1 MKGLIMKPSNPTRRA
16 TLSALLATPF
26 LGAKAM
32 AQASDWPN
40 RPVRVVVPWPPG
52 GGADTT
58 ARMIFPKLA
67 QKLGQP
73 FVIENRPG
81 ASGSIGAAEVAR
93 AAPDGYT
100 LLHDAT
106 PLAINPFLLRVSF
119 DALND
124 LKAVFL
130 PMQVPMLL
138 VMHPSQAP
146 KSLAEVITLAK
157 ARPGGLDWAS
167 SGNGSAQHLALELFT
182 RAAGITVNH
191 VPYRG
196 GGPAMT
202 DVVAGQVGYFFGN
215 SNVALPFVRGERIR
229 AVAHTGRGRIA
240 AFPDLPAIGDTLPGY
255 EAYEWNCILTPA
267 RTPAAIIEK
276 LNSALNE
283 VAQDPEVVAR
293 YTQLAMVVQP
303 NSAAQAEAFLRSET
317 EKFGRVIRE
326 ANIKLE

>member
-1 MKGLIMKPSNPTRRA
+1 MRHHSTTRRA
-16 TLSALLATPF
+16 AILSTVAAPF
-26 LGAKAM
+26 LSMQAKA
-32 AQASDWPN
+32 QGGDTWPN

-93 AAPDGYT
+93 ATPDGYT

-106 PLAINPFLLRVSF
+106 PLAINPFLIRVSF
-119 DALND
+119 DALVD

-138 VMHPSQAP
+138 VMNPNQPP
-146 KSLAEVITLAK
+146 KSLAEVIALAK
-157 ARPGGLDWAS
+157 ARPGSLDWAS

-182 RAAGITVNH
+182 RAAGMTVNH

-196 GGPAMT
+196 GGPALT
-202 DVVAGQVGYFFGN
+202 DVVAGQVGYFFSN
-215 SNVALPFVRGERIR
+215 SNVSLPFVQGGRVR

-240 AFPDLPAIGDTLPGY
+240 AFPDLPAIGDTLAGY
-255 EAYEWNCILTPA
+255 EAYEWNCILAPA

-276 LNSALNE
+276 LNQALNE
-283 VAQDPEVVAR
+283 VAQDPEVAAR
-293 YTQLAMVVQP
+293 YTQLGMVVQP

>member
-1 MKGLIMKPSNPTRRA
+1 MMTRFNPGRRA
-16 TLSALLATPF
+16 LLSATLATPF
-26 LGAKAM
+26 LAAKAK
-32 AQASDWPN
+32 AQGSDWPN

-106 PLAINPFLLRVSF
+106 PLAINPFLIRVSF
-119 DALND
+119 DALAD

-138 VMHPSQAP
+138 VMNPNQPP
-146 KSLAEVITLAK
+146 KTLEEVIALAK
-157 ARPGGLDWAS
+157 ARPGSLDWAS

-182 RAAGITVNH
+182 RAAGITLNP

-196 GGPAMT
+196 GGPALT
-202 DVVAGQVGYFFGN
+202 DVVAGQVGYFFSN
-215 SNVALPFVRGERIR
+215 SNVSLPFVQGGRVR

-240 AFPDLPAIGDTLPGY
+240 AFPDLPAIGDTLAGY
-255 EAYEWNCILTPA
+255 EAYEWNCILAPT
-267 RTPAAIIEK
+267 RTPSTIIEK
-276 LNSALNE
+276 LNAALNE

-303 NSAAQAEAFLRSET
+303 NSAAQAKAFLRSET

>member
-1 MKGLIMKPSNPTRRA
+1 VRHHSTTRRA
-16 TLSALLATPF
+16 AILATVAAPF
-26 LGAKAM
+26 LSVKAKAQGGD
-32 AQASDWPN
+32 AWPN

-93 AAPDGYT
+93 ATPDGYT

-106 PLAINPFLLRVSF
+106 PLAINPFLIRVSF
-119 DALND
+119 DALAD

-138 VMHPSQAP
+138 VMNPNQPP
-146 KSLAEVITLAK
+146 KSLEEVIALAK
-157 ARPGGLDWAS
+157 ARPGSLDWAS

-196 GGPAMT
+196 GGPALT
-202 DVVAGQVGYFFGN
+202 DVVAGQVGYFFSN
-215 SNVALPFVRGERIR
+215 SNVSLPFVQGGRVR

-240 AFPDLPAIGDTLPGY
+240 AFPDLPAIGDTLVGY
-255 EAYEWNCILTPA
+255 EAYEWNCILAPA
-267 RTPAAIIEK
+267 RTHSTIIEK
-276 LNSALNE
+276 LNAGLNE
-283 VAQDPEVVAR
+283 VVQDPEVAAR

>member
-1 MKGLIMKPSNPTRRA
+1 MKRLIMKPSNPTRRA

-182 RAAGITVNH
+182 RAAGITANH

-255 EAYEWNCILTPA
+255 EAYEWNCILAPA

-303 NSAAQAEAFLRSET
+303 NSAAQAEAFLHSET

>member
-1 MKGLIMKPSNPTRRA
+1 MRHHSTTRRA
-16 TLSALLATPF
+16 AILATVAAPF
-26 LGAKAM
+26 LSVKAKAQGGD
-32 AQASDWPN
+32 AWPN

-93 AAPDGYT
+93 ATPDGYT

-106 PLAINPFLLRVSF
+106 PLAINPFLIRVSF
-119 DALND
+119 DALAD

-138 VMHPSQAP
+138 VMNPNQPP
-146 KSLAEVITLAK
+146 KSLAEVIALAK
-157 ARPGGLDWAS
+157 ARPGSLDWAS

-196 GGPAMT
+196 GGPALT
-202 DVVAGQVGYFFGN
+202 DVVAGQVGYFFSN
-215 SNVALPFVRGERIR
+215 SNVSLPFVQGGRVR

-240 AFPDLPAIGDTLPGY
+240 AFPDLPAIGDTLAGY
-255 EAYEWNCILTPA
+255 EAYEWNCVLAPA
-267 RTPAAIIEK
+267 RTPTAIIEK
-276 LNSALNE
+276 LNQALNE
-283 VAQDPEVVAR
+283 VAQDPEVAAR
-293 YTQLAMVVQP
+293 YTQLGMVVQP

>member
-1 MKGLIMKPSNPTRRA
+1 MKPSNPTRRA

-240 AFPDLPAIGDTLPGY
+240 AFPDLPAIGDTLAGY
-255 EAYEWNCILTPA
+255 EAYEWNCILAPA

-303 NSAAQAEAFLRSET
+303 NSAAQAEAFLHSET

>member
-1 MKGLIMKPSNPTRRA
+1 MKRLIMKPSNPTRRA

-146 KSLAEVITLAK
+146 KSLAEVIALAK

-240 AFPDLPAIGDTLPGY
+240 AFPDLPAIGDTLAGY
-255 EAYEWNCILTPA
+255 EAYEWNCILAPA

>member
-1 MKGLIMKPSNPTRRA
+1 MSRINPGRRA
-16 TLSALLATPF
+16 ALSALLATPF
-26 LGAKAM
+26 LAANAKA
-32 AQASDWPN
+32 QGGDWPN

-93 AAPDGYT
+93 ATPDGYT

-106 PLAINPFLLRVSF
+106 PLAINPFLIRVSF
-119 DALND
+119 DALAD

-138 VMHPSQAP
+138 VIHPSQTP
-146 KSLAEVITLAK
+146 RSLADVIALAK
-157 ARPGGLDWAS
+157 SRPGSLDWAS

-240 AFPDLPAIGDTLPGY
+240 AFPDLPAIGDTLAGY
-255 EAYEWNCILTPA
+255 EAYEWNCILAPA
-267 RTPAAIIEK
+267 RTHSTIIEK
-276 LNSALNE
+276 LNAGLNE
-283 VAQDPEVVAR
+283 VVQDPEVAAR

>member
-1 MKGLIMKPSNPTRRA
+1 MGASPLLAMGARAQGAWPSQSIRLVVPFAPGGTTDLVARLIAAGLQDKLGVSIVVENRAGAGA
-16 TLSALLATPF
+16 TL
-26 LGAKAM
+26 
-32 AQASDWPN
+32 
-40 RPVRVVVPWPPG
+40 
-52 GGADTT
+52 
-58 ARMIFPKLA
+58 
-67 QKLGQP
+67 
-73 FVIENRPG
+73 
-81 ASGSIGAAEVAR
+81 GSETVAR

-106 PLAINPFLLRVSF
+106 PLAINPFLIRVSF
-119 DALND
+119 DALAD

-146 KSLAEVITLAK
+146 RSLADVIALAK
-157 ARPGGLDWAS
+157 ARPGSLDWAS

-196 GGPAMT
+196 GGPALT

-240 AFPDLPAIGDTLPGY
+240 AFPDLPAIGDTLAGY
-255 EAYEWNCILTPA
+255 EAYEWNCILAPA

-276 LNSALNE
+276 LNTALNG
-283 VAQDPEVVAR
+283 VVQDPEVASR

>member
-1 MKGLIMKPSNPTRRA
+1 MSHFHPTRRA

-26 LGAKAM
+26 LGTNAKA
-32 AQASDWPN
+32 QGSDWPN

-100 LLHDAT
+100 ILHDAT
-106 PLAINPFLLRVSF
+106 PLAINPFLIRVSF
-119 DALND
+119 DALAD
-124 LKAVFL
+124 LKAIFL

-146 KSLAEVITLAK
+146 RSLADVIALAK
-157 ARPGGLDWAS
+157 SRPGSLDWAS

-240 AFPDLPAIGDTLPGY
+240 AFPDLPAIGDTLAGY
-255 EAYEWNCILTPA
+255 EAYEWNCILAPA

-276 LNSALNE
+276 LNAALNE

-293 YTQLAMVVQP
+293 YAQLAMVVEP

>member
-1 MKGLIMKPSNPTRRA
+1 MNRFNPGRRA

-26 LGAKAM
+26 LSLKVQ
-32 AQASDWPN
+32 AQGSDWPN

-93 AAPDGYT
+93 SAPDGYT

-119 DALND
+119 DALVD

-138 VMHPSQAP
+138 VMNPAQAP
-146 KSLAEVITLAK
+146 KSLAK
-157 ARPGGLDWAS
+157 ARPGSLDWAS

-196 GGPAMT
+196 GGPALT
-202 DVVAGQVGYFFGN
+202 DVVAGQVGYFFSN
-215 SNVALPFVRGERIR
+215 SNVSLPFVQGGRVR

-240 AFPDLPAIGDTLPGY
+240 AFPDLPAIGDTLQGY
-255 EAYEWNCILTPA
+255 EAYEWNCILAPA
-267 RTPAAIIEK
+267 RTPTAIIEK
-276 LNSALNE
+276 LNTALNE
-283 VAQDPEVVAR
+283 VVQDPEVAAR
-293 YTQLAMVVQP
+293 YTQLAMVVRP
-303 NSAAQAEAFLRSET
+303 NSVAEADSFLRSET
-317 EKFGRVIRE
+317 EKWGRVIRE

>member
-1 MKGLIMKPSNPTRRA
+1 
-16 TLSALLATPF
+16 
-26 LGAKAM
+26 
-32 AQASDWPN
+32 
-40 RPVRVVVPWPPG
+40 
-52 GGADTT
+52 
-58 ARMIFPKLA
+58 MIFPKLA

-146 KSLAEVITLAK
+146 KSLAEVIALAK

-240 AFPDLPAIGDTLPGY
+240 AFPDLPAIGDTLAGY
-255 EAYEWNCILTPA
+255 EAYEWNCILAPA

>member
-1 MKGLIMKPSNPTRRA
+1 MKPSNPTRRV

-146 KSLAEVITLAK
+146 KSLAEVIALAK

-240 AFPDLPAIGDTLPGY
+240 AFPDLPAIGDTLAGY
-255 EAYEWNCILTPA
+255 EAYEWNCILAPA

-303 NSAAQAEAFLRSET
+303 NSAAQAEAFLHSET

>member
-1 MKGLIMKPSNPTRRA
+1 MKGLIMKPSNPTRRV

-146 KSLAEVITLAK
+146 KSLAEVIALAK

-240 AFPDLPAIGDTLPGY
+240 AFPDLPAIGDTLAGY
-255 EAYEWNCILTPA
+255 EAYEWNCILAPA

-303 NSAAQAEAFLRSET
+303 NSAAQAEAFLHSET

>member
-1 MKGLIMKPSNPTRRA
+1 MSRINPRRRA
-16 TLSALLATPF
+16 TLAALLASPF
-26 LGAKAM
+26 LSLS
-32 AQASDWPN
+32 AQAQGSDWPN

-93 AAPDGYT
+93 ATPDGYT

-106 PLAINPFLLRVSF
+106 PLAINPFLIRVSF
-119 DALND
+119 DALAD

-146 KSLAEVITLAK
+146 RSLADVIALAK
-157 ARPGGLDWAS
+157 SRPGSLDWAS

-196 GGPAMT
+196 GGPASQALAT
-202 DVVAGQVGYFFGN
+202 GEVAFSFATFASVMPMVQAGT
-215 SNVALPFVRGERIR
+215 VRGLAVSGAERSAEFPNLPTVAEALSLPGYRTLDWHALAGPAGLPADRR
-229 AVAHTGRGRIA
+229 ARIA
-240 AFPDLPAIGDTLPGY
+240 AAFHHALARPELAQRLQAAG
-255 EAYEWNCILTPA
+255 ATPA
-267 RTPAAIIEK
+267 PSTPQQMEDFVRAEIEHYT
-276 LNSALNE
+276 AL
-283 VAQDPEVVAR
+283 AR
-293 YTQLAMVVQP
+293 STGIK
-303 NSAAQAEAFLRSET
+303 AE
-317 EKFGRVIRE
+317 
-326 ANIKLE
+326 

>member
-1 MKGLIMKPSNPTRRA
+1 MRHHSTTRRA
-16 TLSALLATPF
+16 AILATVAAPF
-26 LGAKAM
+26 LSVKAKAQGGD
-32 AQASDWPN
+32 AWPN

-93 AAPDGYT
+93 ATPDGYT

-106 PLAINPFLLRVSF
+106 PLAINPFLIRVSF
-119 DALND
+119 DALAD

-138 VMHPSQAP
+138 VMNPNQPP
-146 KSLAEVITLAK
+146 KSLAEVIALAK
-157 ARPGGLDWAS
+157 ARPGSLDWAS

-196 GGPAMT
+196 GGPALT
-202 DVVAGQVGYFFGN
+202 DVVAGQVGYFFSN
-215 SNVALPFVRGERIR
+215 SNVSLPFVQGGRVR

-240 AFPDLPAIGDTLPGY
+240 AFPDLPAIGDTLAGY
-255 EAYEWNCILTPA
+255 EAYEWNCILAPA
-267 RTPAAIIEK
+267 RTPTAIIEK
-276 LNSALNE
+276 LNQALNE
-283 VAQDPEVVAR
+283 VAQDPEVAAR
-293 YTQLAMVVQP
+293 YTQLGMVVQP

>member
-1 MKGLIMKPSNPTRRA
+1 
-16 TLSALLATPF
+16 
-26 LGAKAM
+26 
-32 AQASDWPN
+32 
-40 RPVRVVVPWPPG
+40 
-52 GGADTT
+52 
-58 ARMIFPKLA
+58 MIFPKLA

-93 AAPDGYT
+93 ATPDGYT

-106 PLAINPFLLRVSF
+106 PLAINPFLIRVSF
-119 DALND
+119 DALAD

-138 VMHPSQAP
+138 VMNPNQPP
-146 KSLAEVITLAK
+146 KSLAEVIALAK
-157 ARPGGLDWAS
+157 ARPGSLDWAS

-196 GGPAMT
+196 GGPALT
-202 DVVAGQVGYFFGN
+202 DVVAGQVGYFFSN
-215 SNVALPFVRGERIR
+215 SNVSLPFVQGGRVR

-240 AFPDLPAIGDTLPGY
+240 AFPDLPAIGDTLAGY
-255 EAYEWNCILTPA
+255 EAYEWNCILAPA
-267 RTPAAIIEK
+267 RTPTAIIEK
-276 LNSALNE
+276 LNQALNE
-283 VAQDPEVVAR
+283 VAQDPEVAAR
-293 YTQLAMVVQP
+293 YTQLGMVVQP

>member
-1 MKGLIMKPSNPTRRA
+1 MHNNISSRRA
-16 TLSALLATPF
+16 LLAATLATPF
-26 LGAKAM
+26 LSQTGQ
-32 AQASDWPN
+32 AQGSEWPN

-100 LLHDAT
+100 ILHDAT
-106 PLAINPFLLRVSF
+106 PLAINPFLIRVSF
-119 DALND
+119 DALAD

-138 VMHPSQAP
+138 VMHPSQARR
-146 KSLAEVITLAK
+146 SLADVIALAK
-157 ARPGGLDWAS
+157 SRPGSLDWAS

-196 GGPAMT
+196 GGPALT
-202 DVVAGQVGYFFGN
+202 DVVAGQVGYFFSN
-215 SNVALPFVRGERIR
+215 SNVSLPFVQGGRVR

-240 AFPDLPAIGDTLPGY
+240 AFPDLSAIGDSLPGY
-255 EAYEWNCILTPA
+255 EAYEWNCILAPA

-276 LNSALNE
+276 LNTALNE
-283 VAQDPEVVAR
+283 VVQDAEVAAR

-303 NSAAQAEAFLRSET
+303 NSSAQAEAFLRSET

>member
-1 MKGLIMKPSNPTRRA
+1 MKGLIMKPSNPTRRV

-146 KSLAEVITLAK
+146 KSLAEVIALAK

-240 AFPDLPAIGDTLPGY
+240 AFPDLPAIGDTLAGY
-255 EAYEWNCILTPA
+255 EAYEWNCILAPA

>member
-1 MKGLIMKPSNPTRRA
+1 MKPSNPTRRA

-146 KSLAEVITLAK
+146 KSLAEVIALAK

-240 AFPDLPAIGDTLPGY
+240 AFPDLPAIGDTLAGY
-255 EAYEWNCILTPA
+255 EAYEWNCILAPA

-303 NSAAQAEAFLRSET
+303 NSAAQAEAFLHSET
-317 EKFGRVIRE
+317 EKVGRVIRK

>member
-1 MKGLIMKPSNPTRRA
+1 MKGLIMKPSNPTRRV

-119 DALND
+119 DALVD

-138 VMHPSQAP
+138 VMNPAQAP
-146 KSLAEVITLAK
+146 KSLAEVIALAK
-157 ARPGGLDWAS
+157 ARPGSLDWAS

-240 AFPDLPAIGDTLPGY
+240 AFPDLPAIGDTLAGY
-255 EAYEWNCILTPA
+255 EAYEWNCILAPA

-303 NSAAQAEAFLRSET
+303 NSAAQAEAFLHSET